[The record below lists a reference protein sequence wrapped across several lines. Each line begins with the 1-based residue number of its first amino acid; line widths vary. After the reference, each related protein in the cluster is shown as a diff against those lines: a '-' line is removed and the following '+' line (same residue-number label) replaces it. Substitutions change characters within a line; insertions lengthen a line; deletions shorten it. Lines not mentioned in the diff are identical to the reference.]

1 MELRTAPLER
11 VLDAFAAS
19 EPLPGGGSAAALTGA
34 IGVSLLLMVAGMTK
48 TRTGTPEEAADL
60 SAAAARLRSIREE
73 LTTLVDEDSRAYLTV
88 IAAYRQP
95 KATPDQQGRRLDA
108 IQAALRVAIEAPLQ
122 TMRLCERALRDAP
135 VVCRSGNPNAAAD
148 AVVGTK
154 LLVAALEGA
163 GVNVD
168 VNLPRVTDADYVRAS
183 TDERQ
188 SLLRRARV
196 FAEQAEG

>member
-1 MELRTAPLER
+1 VELRTAPLER

>member
-1 MELRTAPLER
+1 VELRTAPLER
-11 VLDAFAAS
+11 VLDAFASS

-34 IGVSLLLMVAGMTK
+34 IGASLLQMVAGMTK
-48 TRTGTPEEAADL
+48 TRTGTPEEVAEL
-60 SAAAARLRSIREE
+60 SAAAARLQSVREQ

-95 KATPDQQGRRLDA
+95 KATPEEQARRLDA

-122 TMRLCERALRDAP
+122 TMRLCERALNDAP

-154 LLVAALEGA
+154 LLVAALDGA
-163 GVNVD
+163 GLNVD
-168 VNLPRVTDADYVRAS
+168 VNLPRVTDPDYVSAS
-183 TDERQ
+183 TDERR
-188 SLLRRARV
+188 SLQTRAKV
-196 FAEQAEG
+196 FAEQAQA